1 MFCCRR
7 IYNCCRPICPP
18 REITRTVFIRQ
29 TPTGVLAVAQFD
41 GVTATNTPIVLTE
54 TISAPAGQTNIL
66 LNTANNNV
74 NVTPGTYLI
83 RYGSTATST
92 STTVP
97 SLTLAFNGTGD
108 SSTTRTGVANGT
120 STINGEYVEVFDNAG
135 TIGLNSNQSADVTY
149 DNNYLIIQKL
159 L

>member
-1 MFCCRR
+1 M
-7 IYNCCRPICPP
+7 CPNRQP

-41 GVTATNTPIVLTE
+41 GATATNTPIVLTE
-54 TISAPAGQTNIL
+54 TISAPTGQTNIL

-120 STINGEYVEVFDNAG
+120 TTINGEYVEVFDNAG